1 MDEMEEIHV
10 AQVHCNFYS
19 YSLKYPVDIEVIL
32 PSFTSCNLDKKH
44 THVLPAKFPVL
55 YLLHG
60 YGNDYQVWHRYTS
73 IARYAEECRIAV
85 VTFSCHNKA
94 YLNAPL
100 GENFYDF
107 LNEELPEFV
116 EQYFPISTKPEERYI
131 AGLSMGGYGALLHGL
146 KNPQRYSA
154 IGAFSPGIPDGKED
168 RPDRIMRI
176 DLYEVTEAALGSQE
190 KLPDLF
196 ICIGDKDFLYERV
209 TRYHET
215 FQPKWHGSRF
225 RYDDLP
231 GYEHEFALWDK
242 EVLAFLEWINRND
255 VYDQMGRNKV

>member
-1 MDEMEEIHV
+1 M
-10 AQVHCNFYS
+10 
-19 YSLKYPVDIEVIL
+19 
-32 PSFTSCNLDKKH
+32 
-44 THVLPAKFPVL
+44 
-55 YLLHG
+55 
-60 YGNDYQVWHRYTS
+60 
-73 IARYAEECRIAV
+73 
-85 VTFSCHNKA
+85 
-94 YLNAPL
+94 

-196 ICIGDKDFLYERV
+196 MCIGDKDFLYERV

>member
-1 MDEMEEIHV
+1 M

-32 PSFTSCNLDKKH
+32 PSFTSCNLDQKH

-60 YGNDYQVWHRYTS
+60 YGNDYQVWHRYMS

-190 KLPDLF
+190 KLPDKSHCH
-196 ICIGDKDFLYERV
+196 IVEY
-209 TRYHET
+209 
-215 FQPKWHGSRF
+215 KWTEDHRPQ
-225 RYDDLP
+225 DIPAPDLSVQ
-231 GYEHEFALWDK
+231 GQRQKKSQH
-242 EVLAFLEWINRND
+242 VCRND
-255 VYDQMGRNKV
+255 QQQCG